1 MLVRA
6 EALTKLYPMD
16 VRALNGVSFEIA
28 RGEFVA
34 VMGRSGSG
42 KSTLLQILGCL
53 DRPTSGQ
60 VRLDGIEVTGLPA
73 RALPDLRLNKL
84 GFVFQGH
91 NLIPSLTALENVEL
105 PLRYRRPALAY
116 LQGRA
121 RAQQMLMEVGLADRL
136 HHLPG
141 ELSGGQ
147 QQRVAVA
154 RALVNEP
161 ALILADEPT
170 GSLDS
175 QTAQE
180 MLGLMRRLCRE
191 RGQTFVIVTHDQ
203 LVMRYADR
211 VLTMTDGR
219 ISPN

>member
-1 MLVRA
+1 VLVQTDSV
-6 EALTKLYPMD
+6 TKLYPMG
-16 VRALNGVSFEIA
+16 VRALDRVSFKID

-60 VRLDGIEVTGLPA
+60 VWIDGLEVTGMPD
-73 RALPDLRLNKL
+73 RALPPLRLNKL

-91 NLIPSLTALENVEL
+91 NLIPSLTALENTEL
-105 PLRYRRPALAY
+105 PLRYLRPTPAF
-116 LQGRA
+116 LQGRT
-121 RAQQMLMEVGLADRL
+121 RAQQMLREVGLEDRI

-154 RALVNEP
+154 RALVNGP

-180 MLGLMRRLCRE
+180 MMELMRRLCLE
-191 RGQTFVIVTHDQ
+191 RAQTFVIVTHDP
-203 LVMRYADR
+203 LVVRYADR
-211 VLTMTDGR
+211 VLTMADGR

>member
-1 MLVRA
+1 MQ
-6 EALTKLYPMD
+6 
-16 VRALNGVSFEIA
+16 VRALDGVSIEI
-28 RGEFVA
+28 RHGEFVA

-60 VRLDGIEVTGLPA
+60 VRLDGVDITGLPD
-73 RALPDLRLNKL
+73 RALPDLRVNKI

-91 NLIPSLTALENVEL
+91 NLIPSLTALENVQL
-105 PLRYRRPALAY
+105 PLRYRRPVVAFA
-116 LQGRA
+116 QGRA
-121 RAQQMLMEVGLADRL
+121 RAQEMLMEVGLGDRM

-175 QTAQE
+175 QTARE
-180 MLGLMRRLCRE
+180 MLGLMQRLCRE
-191 RGQTFVIVTHDQ
+191 QGQTFVIVTHDQ

-211 VLTMTDGR
+211 VLTMADGK
-219 ISPN
+219 IVPN